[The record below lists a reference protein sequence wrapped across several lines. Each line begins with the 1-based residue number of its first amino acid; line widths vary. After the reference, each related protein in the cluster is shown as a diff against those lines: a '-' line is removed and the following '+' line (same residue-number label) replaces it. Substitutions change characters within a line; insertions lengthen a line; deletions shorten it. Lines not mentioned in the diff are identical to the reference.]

1 MRGGQLMAD
10 IPFDPLSKPALA
22 ESIALQLQK
31 SPALSF
37 PPENKIV
44 GAGIYA
50 LYYSGDFLPYQPIAK
65 RNKGDKVQV
74 PIYVGKAVPK
84 GSRKGRVGL
93 ESMSGSA
100 LFGRLSKHA
109 HSIENVANLNL
120 ADFKY
125 RYVICEDV
133 WITFCETMLIIR
145 FKPLWNVFVEG
156 FGINV
161 PGAGREKQR
170 KSMWDTLHPGR
181 PEARRLPPNDKTAA
195 ELAES
200 IAEFF
205 AGKISPKIGA
215 AEAAVKQD

>member
-1 MRGGQLMAD
+1 MAD
-10 IPFDPLSKPALA
+10 VPFDPLSKPALA
-22 ESIALQLQK
+22 ESIALQLLK

-37 PPENKIV
+37 PPKNKTV

-50 LYYSGDFLPYQPIAK
+50 LYYSGDFPPYQPIAK
-65 RNKGDKVQV
+65 KNKGDKPPI

-84 GSRKGRVGL
+84 GSRKGGVGL
-93 ESMSGSA
+93 ESKTGSA
-100 LFGRLSKHA
+100 LFGRLLKHSR
-109 HSIENVANLNL
+109 SIENVSNLNL

-181 PEARRLPPNDKTAA
+181 PEARKLPPNDKNAA
-195 ELAES
+195 ELVEM

-205 AGKISPKIGA
+205 AGKIAPKIGA
-215 AEAAVKQD
+215 AEAAAKQD

>member
-1 MRGGQLMAD
+1 MGDM
-10 IPFDPLSKPALA
+10 PFDPLSRPALA
-22 ESIALQLQK
+22 ESIALQLLK
-31 SPALSF
+31 SPAFPF
-37 PPENKIV
+37 PPREKIV

-50 LYYSGDFLPYQPIAK
+50 LYYSGDFPAYQPIAK
-65 RNKGDKVQV
+65 KNKGAKPPI

-84 GSRKGRVGL
+84 GSRKGGVGL
-93 ESMSGSA
+93 KSKPGSA
-100 LFGRLSKHA
+100 LFARLSKHA
-109 HSIENVANLNL
+109 HSIESVSNLNL
-120 ADFKY
+120 ADFRY

-181 PEARRLPPNDKTAA
+181 PEARKLPPNDKSAA
-195 ELAES
+195 ELEELV
-200 IAEFF
+200 AEFF
-205 AGKISPKIGA
+205 AGKIASKVGA
-215 AEAAVKQD
+215 VEAAAKED